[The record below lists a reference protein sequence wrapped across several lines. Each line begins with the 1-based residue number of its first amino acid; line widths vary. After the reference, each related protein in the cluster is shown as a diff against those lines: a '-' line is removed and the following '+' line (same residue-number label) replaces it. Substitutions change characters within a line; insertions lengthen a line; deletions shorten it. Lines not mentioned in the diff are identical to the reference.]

1 MNTNEHERIRSAG
14 FYIKENVFSE
24 SECERLVEIL
34 SCDNVRR
41 SRAGARNLMKI
52 GAISELAFDKRLL
65 AIAKLVFGKELVPY
79 KATLFEKSGK
89 ANWLVAWH
97 QDTALPL
104 ETDVVAIGWGPSSKK
119 QGVNFVH
126 APTWALSK
134 ILALRIHL
142 DASTSLNG
150 PLRVIPGSHSR
161 RLTDAE
167 VDFSRKGKPEI
178 ECLVGKGGVIAMSP
192 LILHASSKAV
202 TDEPRRVLHIE
213 YATSLELSPGVTL
226 AIA

>member
-1 MNTNEHERIRSAG
+1 MRDYH
-14 FYIKENVFSE
+14 IKENVISE
-24 SECERLVEIL
+24 SECDRLIEFFSL
-34 SCDNVRR
+34 DNIKR
-41 SRAGARNLMKI
+41 SRAGARNLMSLP
-52 GAISELAFDKRLL
+52 AISELALDRRLI
-65 AIAKLVFGKELVPY
+65 AITELVYGKTLIPY

-104 ETDVVAIGWGPSSKK
+104 ETDIVDIGWGPLSKK
-119 QGVNFVH
+119 QGINFVH

-142 DASTSLNG
+142 DASTSSNG
-150 PLRVIPGSHSR
+150 PLRIIPGSHSQR
-161 RLTDAE
+161 LLTDAE
-167 VDFSRKGKPEI
+167 FDRARKGKPEI

-202 TDEPRRVLHIE
+202 NDEPRRVLHIE
-213 YATSLELSPGVTL
+213 YAVSLQIESGIRL

>member
-1 MNTNEHERIRSAG
+1 
-14 FYIKENVFSE
+14 
-24 SECERLVEIL
+24 
-34 SCDNVRR
+34 
-41 SRAGARNLMKI
+41 MKI
-52 GAISELAFDKRLL
+52 AAISELAFDKRLL
-65 AIAKLVFGKELVPY
+65 AIAKLVFGKALVPY
-79 KATLFEKSGK
+79 KSTLFEKSGK

-142 DASTSLNG
+142 DASTSSNG
-150 PLRVIPGSHSR
+150 PLRVIPGSHSKR
-161 RLTDAE
+161 LLTDAE
-167 VDFSRKGKPEI
+167 FDRSRKGKPEI

-192 LILHASSKAV
+192 LILHASSKTV
-202 TDEPRRVLHIE
+202 SDEPRRVLHIE
-213 YATSLELSPGVTL
+213 YATSLELAPGFTL